1 MYKRKRTGTIIAVV
15 VLLLVVLGGFIIV
28 KNIYTVKTVYVEGNV
43 HYSEEEIKQ
52 IVMEGPLGLGDN
64 SLYLSMK
71 YKNKGVK
78 NIPFVDVMD
87 VRVLEP
93 DTIKISV
100 YEKVLTGYVKYLDT
114 YMYFDK
120 DGCVVENSNV
130 RTVGVPQITGLHFD
144 YVVLDQPLPVENRDV
159 FDRIL
164 NVTKFLQKYTLSA
177 DRLHFNKSGD
187 VTAYFGEIKV
197 ALGSDDV
204 HLEDKIMLLPELLPN
219 LGGKKGT
226 LQMISYDVNSGK
238 FLFKPA

>member
-1 MYKRKRTGTIIAVV
+1 MYKTGRRIGIKILIFLIILAIILGIGYY
-15 VLLLVVLGGFIIV
+15 VLDTYRIE
-28 KNIYTVKTVYVEGNV
+28 TVYVEGNV
-43 HYSEEEIKQ
+43 HYTEEEVKS
-52 IVMEGPLGLGDN
+52 IVMDGILGDN
-64 SLYLSMK
+64 SLYLSLK
-71 YKNKGVK
+71 YKNKGVE

-87 VRVLEP
+87 VTILSP

-100 YEKVLTGYVKYLDT
+100 YEKALAGYIKYLDAF
-114 YMYFDK
+114 MYFDK

-226 LQMISYDVNSGK
+226 LQMISYDENSGK
-238 FLFKPA
+238 YIFKPE

>member
-1 MYKRKRTGTIIAVV
+1 MVYNYLELDDLNKWPKEKKILLYK
-15 VLLLVVLGGFIIV
+15 LLDINDANS
-28 KNIYTVKTVYVEGNV
+28 KGNV
-43 HYSEEEIKQ
+43 
-52 IVMEGPLGLGDN
+52 LDN
-64 SLYLSMK
+64 INVTTDYIMNVESRL
-71 YKNKGVK
+71 NKGVK

-226 LQMISYDVNSGK
+226 LQMISYDENSGK
-238 FLFKPA
+238 YIFKPE

>member
-144 YVVLDQPLPVENRDV
+144 YVYLTNHYRW
-159 FDRIL
+159 RI
-164 NVTKFLQKYTLSA
+164 VMFLTG
-177 DRLHFNKSGD
+177 F
-187 VTAYFGEIKV
+187 
-197 ALGSDDV
+197 
-204 HLEDKIMLLPELLPN
+204 
-219 LGGKKGT
+219 
-226 LQMISYDVNSGK
+226 
-238 FLFKPA
+238 